1 MCLRVVADG
10 RILGD
15 GRHPSA
21 HDRHASRH
29 LIPHVWHHEVV
40 GCESVCLLAGK
51 AILQLKN
58 KMFKVVLNPS

>member
-15 GRHPSA
+15 GSHPSG

-40 GCESVCLLAGK
+40 GCESICLLAG
-51 AILQLKN
+51 
-58 KMFKVVLNPS
+58 